1 MPEIPVGVAAD
12 DQAPADVTQ
21 VVRMS

>member
-1 MPEIPVGVAAD
+1 MPEIPVGIASD
-12 DQAPADVTQ
+12 DPSPAEVTQ